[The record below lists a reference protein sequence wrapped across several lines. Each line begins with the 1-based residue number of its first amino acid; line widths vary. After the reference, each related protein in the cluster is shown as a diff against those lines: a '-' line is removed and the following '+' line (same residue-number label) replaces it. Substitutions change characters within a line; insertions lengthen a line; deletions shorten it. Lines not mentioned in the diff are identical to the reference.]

1 MNLED
6 LYKLAGVV
14 KSAEPTEVQA
24 DTPVQE
30 QPMDENQGMR
40 ALIALVTPEQ
50 LNKLTGEA
58 PVEEA
63 AS

>member
-30 QPMDENQGMR
+30 QPMDDNLS
-40 ALIALVTPEQ
+40 LIHI
-50 LNKLTGEA
+50 
-58 PVEEA
+58 
-63 AS
+63 